1 MRLIIQFCLNM
12 RLNSCEI
19 CVKSFNFVW
28 IRATNFGW
36 KLEILCNLT
45 VSEFVFKIVPI
56 FFPISVKEKCCP
68 MSHSFVTIVV
78 VVMLEVVEILS
89 YPYFSIH
96 HVDGK
101 IKNSTKLLEAKRFKQ
116 WGRFTNKQLF
126 AIFDGQQI
134 SGLYSI
140 EEEGHFE
147 LNYKS

>member
-1 MRLIIQFCLNM
+1 MKYVLNHST
-12 RLNSCEI
+12 LFEYEQQTLAGNWKFSATWLCQNLFS
-19 CVKSFNFVW
+19 KS
-28 IRATNFGW
+28 
-36 KLEILCNLT
+36 
-45 VSEFVFKIVPI
+45 I

-68 MSHSFVTIVV
+68 MSHSFVTLIVV